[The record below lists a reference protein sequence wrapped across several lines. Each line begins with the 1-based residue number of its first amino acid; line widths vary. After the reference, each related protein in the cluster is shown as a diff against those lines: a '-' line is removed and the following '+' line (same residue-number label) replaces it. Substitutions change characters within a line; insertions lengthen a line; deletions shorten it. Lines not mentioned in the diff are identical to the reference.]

1 MNKGAYMDMMIRRI
15 KYFLKEGIKNIV
27 RNRVMAIAS
36 ISTVA
41 ASLFIL
47 GIFLVLALNV
57 NKAAEGIGKTLE
69 IKVFLKDDVTT
80 LKKNEIERNIKNI
93 KGVSQVIYISKEQ
106 ALEDLKKRLGENKVI
121 AEGFEMD
128 NPLPQSFVV
137 KVEKPEFISD
147 VSKKISTFEGIEKI
161 YDGKGIVEK
170 LIRFTNI
177 VRVVSYVLM
186 GVLAVI
192 SSFLISNT
200 IKLAVYA
207 RRREISIMKYLGATD
222 WFIKWPFIIEGVLLG
237 FLGSVFS
244 ILVLYYSYS
253 YLVNHVSLNLV
264 LFDLVS
270 ANILLSFIYKKFML
284 MGILIGGL
292 GSYLAVKRYLVL

>member
-1 MNKGAYMDMMIRRI
+1 MDMMIRRI